1 MDKDTA
7 LEKIKKCL
15 NLARS
20 GNEHEAAAALRQ
32 AQKLMETHRVS
43 ETEVSALGV
52 RESLARAGAT
62 RNPTAWETGLA
73 STVAEAFGCSLI
85 FLGGVGRWS
94 FIGVGPAAEIAQYA
108 FTVLYKQLRRQR
120 ALFIKTQCKRLVPAS
135 KTRRA
140 DLFCDAWVR
149 AVASKAAALAGEEAD
164 QGAIAAYKALHY
176 SQTATTNATNRNE
189 DRKLR
194 DKDWDAVAAGRKA
207 GQAARL
213 NHGVGQEDA
222 PRGLAFGGQQ

>member
-1 MDKDTA
+1 MDKETA

-32 AQKLMETHRVS
+32 AQKLMEAHRVS
-43 ETEVSALGV
+43 ETEVSAMGV
-52 RESLARAGAT
+52 SESLAEAGAT

-73 STVAEAFGCSLI
+73 STVAAAFGCSLI
-85 FLGGVGRWS
+85 FLGGIGRWS

-108 FTVLYKQLRRQR
+108 FTVLRKQLRRQR
-120 ALFIKTQCKRLVPAS
+120 ALFITAQCKRLVPAS

-149 AVASKAAALAGEEAD
+149 AVATKAAALAGVEAD
-164 QGAIAAYKALHY
+164 QEAIVAYKALHY
-176 SQTATTNATNRNE
+176 AQTTTTNATNRNE

-207 GQAARL
+207 GQNARL
-213 NHGVGQEDA
+213 NHAVGQEGA
-222 PRGLAFGGQQ
+222 TLGLTFGGKE

>member
-15 NLARS
+15 NLAKS

-43 ETEVSALGV
+43 EAEVSAMGV
-52 RESLARAGAT
+52 SESMAEAGAT

-73 STVAEAFGCSLI
+73 STVAEAFSCSLI
-85 FLGGVGRWS
+85 FLGGIGRWS

-120 ALFIKTQCKRLVPAS
+120 ALFIKAQCKRLVPAS

-149 AVASKAAALAGEEAD
+149 AVANKAAALAGTEAD
-164 QGAIAAYKALHY
+164 QEAISAYKALHY
-176 SQTATTNATNRNE
+176 AQTATMNATDRNE

-194 DKDWDAVAAGRKA
+194 DKDWGAVAAGRRA
-207 GQAARL
+207 GERTQL
-213 NHGVGQEDA
+213 NHGVGQNADA
-222 PRGLAFGGQQ
+222 PRLQGRD